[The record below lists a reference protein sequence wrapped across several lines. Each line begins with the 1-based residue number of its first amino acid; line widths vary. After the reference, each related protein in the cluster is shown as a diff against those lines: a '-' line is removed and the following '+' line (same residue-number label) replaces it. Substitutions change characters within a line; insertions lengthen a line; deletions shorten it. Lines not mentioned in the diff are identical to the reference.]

1 MATCRVCTA
10 DIIWGIVESNGE
22 NVPLDAHEE
31 RDEGPGRYRIVIDGE
46 KPTVTAIGE
55 ESPLRTYVDHR
66 VICQQPRVI

>member
-10 DIIWGIVESNGE
+10 PIIWSVDEGSGE

-31 RDEGPGRYRIVIDGE
+31 RDEGPGRYRIAVDGE
-46 KPTVTAIGE
+46 KPVVTKIGE

-66 VICQQPRVI
+66 EICQQPRVI